1 MIRGLPTVAAAV
13 HSLRSGL
20 MQLTHSRSK
29 DMMRNLSFSLYR
41 WFFGFFFLEILFLL
55 KLARREGAS
64 LFNFPKGFH
73 PLLLLSTCIVS
84 YKYNSFSFCFLFLC
98 LAKIGQTKSKLV
110 FLFYFFFYKF
120 FLLTLFGKKKEK
132 KYTTRRPSHHLYY
145 CMYVYTEDGH

>member
-55 KLARREGAS
+55 KLARREGDGGEDGRGPVFSIFQRVFTSFFSFPPVLYHTSTTPS
-64 LFNFPKGFH
+64 LFA
-73 PLLLLSTCIVS
+73 
-84 YKYNSFSFCFLFLC
+84 FCFCAWLKSDKLNEACVPFL
-98 LAKIGQTKSKLV
+98 L
-110 FLFYFFFYKF
+110 F
-120 FLLTLFGKKKEK
+120 FLKIFFVNLIW
-132 KYTTRRPSHHLYY
+132 
-145 CMYVYTEDGH
+145 